1 MKTFSKH
8 PYMVLSE
15 LGIQHDGDRRPSTP
29 KGLLSK
35 IGSLCVHKPLAFFKK
50 WLTGRTRGFA
60 SPKAGNTPAARTET
74 GSKEPRG
81 FSRFEQME
89 RGGRIT
95 AKMKTFPDK
104 STYSVDSTL
113 KFHIICPSDDLFR
126 EGVEQ
131 VTTDCEIEL
140 VNEPAPNRRRAFRK

>member
-8 PYMVLSE
+8 PYMVLNE
-15 LGIQHDGDRRPSTP
+15 LGIQHEGDRRPTTP

-35 IGSLCVHKPLAFFKK
+35 IGTLCFHKPLAFFKK
-50 WLTGRTRGFA
+50 CLTGRIGGFA
-60 SPKAGNTPAARTET
+60 SPRASHPQASRTEAGT
-74 GSKEPRG
+74 NGSRS

-95 AKMKTFPDK
+95 SKMKTFPDK

-113 KFHIICPSDDLFR
+113 KFHIICHSDDIFR
-126 EGVEQ
+126 EGANQ
-131 VTTDCEIEL
+131 VTTDCEIKL